1 VSDRKL
7 VSVITGTWQRH
18 DELKQAIE
26 NVRQQTYPNLEHVIV
41 SDGPDPALSR
51 QVLGQF
57 SVRMDGDWPVFKPR
71 SLGRNGLPPVSI
83 RFVELGR
90 NWSTYL
96 TGSYSCIPFM
106 VANYLAA
113 GEYQLWLSDDE
124 RMAPDHIESLVTLL
138 EETGAD
144 FAYSLVDCYHADTP
158 EQRWIVGTDPPES
171 GTVTNVLHRTK
182 LLDIGGFRPH
192 VGSGSDWDQVERWM
206 DAGAK
211 WAHLPR
217 VTFTHKGDKRPWLED

>member
-1 VSDRKL
+1 VSEGKL

-18 DELKQAIE
+18 DELMAAIE
-26 NVRQQTYPNLEHVIV
+26 NVRAQTYRPLEHVIV
-41 SDGPDPALSR
+41 SDGRDQGLANLIASQR
-51 QVLGQF
+51 EDRESCSHEVLPFG
-57 SVRMDGDWPVFKPR
+57 SDVP
-71 SLGRNGLPPVSI
+71 I

-113 GEYQLWLSDDE
+113 GEYQCWMSDDE
-124 RMAPDHIESLVTLL
+124 RMAPDHIESLVDLL
-138 EETGAD
+138 EEKDVD
-144 FAYSLVDCYHADTP
+144 FVYSLTDCYHADTP
-158 EQRWIVGTDPPES
+158 EQRWIVGTDPPEQ

-192 VGSGSDWDQVERWM
+192 VGTGSDWDQAERWM
-206 DAGAK
+206 DAGAT
-211 WAHLPR
+211 WACTGR
-217 VTFTHKGDKRPWLED
+217 ATFTHKGDKRPWLEA